1 MNDFPKI
8 LVACPTS
15 RDKNYCF
22 ERWIE
27 NVVGFSYPNY
37 DIAMFDNTCDDG
49 KNADFL
55 NDYFKNN
62 YGSFAD
68 KKFQAFNSLK
78 LNKIKKLESVKERI
92 AISHND
98 CKNYA
103 LNNDYD
109 FLFHLESD
117 VIPPADVIENLL
129 FHKKE
134 VISAL
139 YYSDEG
145 LYRRPMIQMKSK
157 IAENYCS
164 SFWLNNKNEN
174 NYINGQLLQ
183 VACSGL
189 GSSLIS
195 SKVLNKI
202 TFRTEKND
210 KFPDTLFAED
220 CEKLGIPVF
229 VDTKIICEH
238 LNKNWGVYG
247 IDYK

>member
-22 ERWIE
+22 ERWID
-27 NVVGFSYPNY
+27 NVVGFTYPNY
-37 DIAMFDNTCDDG
+37 DIVMFDNTCDGG
-49 KNADFL
+49 KNAGFL

-62 YGSFAD
+62 FGVFTD
-68 KKFQAFNSLK
+68 KKFQALNSLT
-78 LNKIKKLESVKERI
+78 LNKIKNLDSLKERI
-92 AISHND
+92 ALSHND
-98 CKNYA
+98 CRNYT

-117 VIPPADVIENLL
+117 VIPPPDVIENLL

-134 VISAL
+134 VTSAV
-139 YYSDEG
+139 YYTDDG
-145 LYRRPMIQMKSK
+145 MYRKPMIQMKLK
-157 IAENYCS
+157 IAENYRS
-164 SFWLNNKNEN
+164 SYWLNYKNEN

-183 VACSGL
+183 VACAGL
-189 GSSLIS
+189 GSSMIS

-202 TFRTEKND
+202 AFRTEKND

-220 CEKLGIPVF
+220 CEKLQIPVF

>member
-15 RDKNYCF
+15 KDKNYCF
-22 ERWIE
+22 EKWIE
-27 NVVGFSYPNY
+27 NVVGFTYPNY
-37 DIAMFDNTCDDG
+37 DIAMFDNTCDDE

-55 NDYFKNN
+55 NSYFKNN
-62 YGSFAD
+62 YGVFAD

-78 LNKIKKLESVKERI
+78 LNKIKKLESVRERI

-98 CKNYA
+98 CRNYA
-103 LNNDYD
+103 LTNGYD
-109 FLFHLESD
+109 FLLHLESD
-117 VIPPADVIENLL
+117 VIPPPDVIENLL

-145 LYRRPMIQMKSK
+145 IYRRPMIQMKLK

-164 SFWLNNKNEN
+164 SYWLNYKNEN
-174 NYINGQLLQ
+174 KYVNGQLLQ

-189 GSSLIS
+189 GCSLIS
-195 SKVLNKI
+195 LKVLNKI

-220 CEKLGIPVF
+220 CEKMKIPVF